1 MYLTLTPLY
10 LTPLFTSPFTLPL
23 SLPSTLPFFF
33 LIPVIIQ
40 LLSGLQF
47 QLCLEELLIYLR
59 FEELVLRLGLSQLL
73 AQALTLLL

>member
-1 MYLTLTPLY
+1 MYLTLTSLY
-10 LTPLFTSPFTLPL
+10 LTPLFTSPFILPL
-23 SLPSTLPFFF
+23 GLPSTLPFFF

-47 QLCLEELLIYLR
+47 QFRLEELLIYLR

-73 AQALTLLL
+73 TQLLTLLL